1 MGNPASHRPVAE
13 TLLKLDGVETYYGP
27 LRALSGVSLTV
38 ARGTVTVIL
47 GANGAGKSTLLG
59 TIMGVLDGQPRHGTI
74 MFRGERI
81 DGMAT
86 EKIVRAGISYV
97 PEGRRVF
104 PDLNVSENLKVG
116 AYTVRDRQSTRRTL
130 ERVHDY
136 FPVLTERRDQPAGT
150 LSGGEQQMLAIG
162 RALMNEPELLLLDEP
177 SLGLAPLLV
186 RQVFDI
192 ISQIRDEGVT
202 VLLVEQNAR
211 MALQVADDGVVLE
224 SGELV
229 VSGTAAELVDNDEV
243 EELYMGA
250 ASTASEQGAASN
262 TSEPGAQGGARN
274 DVNLE

>member
-1 MGNPASHRPVAE
+1 MDSPASHPLVAE
-13 TLLKLDGVETYYGP
+13 LLLKLDGVETYYGP

-38 ARGTVTVIL
+38 AQGTVTVIL

-59 TIMGVLDGQPRHGTI
+59 TIMGVLDGQPRQGTI
-74 MFRGERI
+74 TFRGERI

-104 PDLNVSENLKVG
+104 PELTVSENLKVG

-130 ERVHDY
+130 ERVEDY
-136 FPVLTERRDQPAGT
+136 FPVLTERQDQHAGT

-186 RQVFDI
+186 HQVFDI

-211 MALQVADDGVVLE
+211 MALKVADDGVVLE
-224 SGELV
+224 NGELV
-229 VSGTAAELVDNDEV
+229 ISGTAAELVDNDEV

-250 ASTASEQGAASN
+250 AST
-262 TSEPGAQGGARN
+262 TSERGAQRGAQH
-274 DVNLE
+274 DVDQESQDS